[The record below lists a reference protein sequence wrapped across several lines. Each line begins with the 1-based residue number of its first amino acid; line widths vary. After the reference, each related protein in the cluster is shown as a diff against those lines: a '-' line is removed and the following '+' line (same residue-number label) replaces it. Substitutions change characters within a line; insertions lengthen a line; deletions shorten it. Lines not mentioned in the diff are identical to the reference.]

1 MLICSLQQQDTRKW
15 NEMAPGGAQGGVQEK
30 VLHPEHGLPL
40 ELGGKGLAERG
51 S

>member
-15 NEMAPGGAQGGVQEK
+15 NEMAPGGAQEGVQEK